1 MVWWLSPDVKNF
13 LSLWIKNS
21 TSKKGFKV
29 CDEAPPYFEML
40 VKKYKEDVPTP
51 HFTEKAKKAEIPE
64 KEGLTFHYTDMCPFN
79 ADYVDIMIDVAHK
92 HDIMT
97 EKIKVESLKQAKDLP
112 SPFGI
117 FSVFFNGKFIT
128 HKVMAEKKF
137 DKLLKTVID

>member
-1 MVWWLSPDVKNF
+1 
-13 LSLWIKNS
+13 
-21 TSKKGFKV
+21 
-29 CDEAPPYFEML
+29 ML
-40 VKKYKEDVPTP
+40 VKKYKEDAPTP

-64 KEGLTFHYTDMCPFN
+64 KEGLTFYYTDRCPFN
-79 ADYVDIMIDVAHK
+79 ADYVDIMIDVVHK

-117 FSVFFNGKFIT
+117 FSVFFNGKFLT
-128 HKVMAEKKF
+128 HEVMAEKKF